1 MGGNHLDVGGQ
12 FELELSISSGDI
24 ERFAVASGDHNPV
37 HLDDQA
43 ARAAGFAGRLA
54 HGMLGASIFSRLLG
68 TEFPGPGTIYLSQT
82 LRFLAPVYPDV
93 PLRARLEIIARRRQR
108 VTLRTVLSDAEG
120 LIMIDGEAEVRLP
133 PGA

>member
-1 MGGNHLDVGGQ
+1 
-12 FELELSISSGDI
+12 
-24 ERFAVASGDHNPV
+24 
-37 HLDDQA
+37 
-43 ARAAGFAGRLA
+43 
-54 HGMLGASIFSRLLG
+54 MLGASIFSRLLG